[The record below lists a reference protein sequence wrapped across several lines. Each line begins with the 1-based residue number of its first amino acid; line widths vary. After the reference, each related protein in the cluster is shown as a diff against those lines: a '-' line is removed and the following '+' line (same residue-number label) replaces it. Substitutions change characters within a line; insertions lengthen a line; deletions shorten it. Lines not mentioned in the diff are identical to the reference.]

1 MKKNFLV
8 VCSFAL
14 ALMACN
20 SNDSK
25 PENRMHEAFN
35 MTDEQ
40 MFAYLLGNQF
50 GGQSFSN
57 APLQF
62 GEYLDLDAMVQG
74 ILDNSKFSKD
84 SSAQMQMSADSM
96 TAISDR
102 YSKVMDARVKTYT
115 PDSTKL
121 ASLGNDPARI
131 MSYVDSV
138 RKTLPVT
145 SPIPVKKQP
154 VTINEKSSQNQKYS
168 YATGVQLNLMF
179 ESVGRNL
186 EQLLDVDYFVLG
198 LREKAMNFLD
208 SSFAMQVPMDSLK
221 AVNGRYVQKMQKIL
235 ERRRAERMAQ

>member
-131 MSYVDSV
+131 MSYVDSE

-154 VTINEKSSQNQKYS
+154 VTISEKSSQNQKYS

-186 EQLLDVDYFVLG
+186 EQSLDVDYFVLG